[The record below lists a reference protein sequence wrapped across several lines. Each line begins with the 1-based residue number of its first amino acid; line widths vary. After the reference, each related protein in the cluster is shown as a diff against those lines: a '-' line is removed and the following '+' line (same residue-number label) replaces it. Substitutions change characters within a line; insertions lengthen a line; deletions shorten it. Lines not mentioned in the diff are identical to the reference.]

1 MKIKNLITTLFLIIL
16 TGCNNQSKINEESN
30 SEEADSS
37 IANVKFEKSDKRI
50 SKYLDQLDDPN
61 TTQKVRI
68 QILCKDYPAEYK
80 NNYMS
85 ALIKHKPDDY
95 TEEKLLNDLDS
106 ALDYYKKK
114 DNIQC

>member
-1 MKIKNLITTLFLIIL
+1 MKTKILITTLFLIL
-16 TGCNNQSKINEESN
+16 FTGCDNQLKMNEEPN

-50 SKYLDQLDDPN
+50 NEYLDQLDDAN
-61 TTQKVRI
+61 TTQKARI
-68 QILCKDYPAEYK
+68 QILCEDYPAEYK

-85 ALIKHKPDDY
+85 ALIKLKPDDY
-95 TEEKLLNDLDS
+95 TEEKLLNDLNL